1 MNERIPN
8 ATDGQPVPRRLVG
21 FPVVRGGS
29 DEDGAAVTGDN
40 YIQRVL
46 SRYAVSYST
55 DAPAAVAAND
65 VLPALRTWAGTELI
79 EVVTCGSFAK
89 RTAVAGTTH
98 IDLLVSLKSS
108 APPAREIHE
117 SLFRLAEAGGWRPRR
132 KSIAVAVDYGG
143 VRMDL
148 VPARLQ
154 DGFRDYHE
162 VWKSEVGSWTQTN
175 VAMHTERVRDSGRTR
190 EVRAL
195 KVWRCNHELHFP
207 SLYLELTVLAA
218 LAHYG
223 SHLAHNVQRV
233 LGYIADRL
241 PGAVVCDPANTNNC
255 LSDSLSVE
263 QKQALAL
270 QAAAS
275 YNSVSWDEV
284 LW

>member
-1 MNERIPN
+1 MDESIPDT
-8 ATDGQPVPRRLVG
+8 TDGQPMHRRLVG
-21 FPVVRGGS
+21 FPVVRAGI
-29 DEDGAAVTGDN
+29 DEAGAAVTGDN

-46 SRYAVSYST
+46 SRYAVEYST
-55 DAPAAVAAND
+55 DGSAAAAAND
-65 VLPALRTWAGTELI
+65 VLPTLRTWAGTELI

-98 IDLLVSLKSS
+98 IDLLISLKSS
-108 APPAREIHE
+108 APSAREIHE
-117 SLFRLAEAGGWRPRR
+117 SLFRLAETRGWRPRC
-132 KSIAVAVDYGG
+132 KSISVAIDYGG

-162 VWKSEVGSWTQTN
+162 VWRSDVGAWTQTN
-175 VAMHTERVRDSGRTR
+175 LAMHTERVRDSGRTR

-195 KVWRCNHELHFP
+195 KIWRGNHDLYFP
-207 SLYLELTVLAA
+207 SLYLELTVLSA

-233 LGYIADRL
+233 FGYIADRL
-241 PGAVVCDPANTNNC
+241 PRAVVCDPANTNNC
-255 LSDSLSVE
+255 VSDSLSAE

-275 YNSVSWDEV
+275 YNSVSWDQV